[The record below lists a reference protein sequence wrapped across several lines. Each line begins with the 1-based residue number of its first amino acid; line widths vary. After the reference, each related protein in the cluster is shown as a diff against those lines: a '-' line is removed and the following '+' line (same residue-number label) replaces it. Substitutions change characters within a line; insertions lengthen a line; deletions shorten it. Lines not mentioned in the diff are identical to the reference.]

1 MMKLWTPSEPK
12 TPQVN
17 KFIDILLGDVLINPK
32 VKMVVNDSSRL
43 GPGAYYVQDN
53 LLKKS
58 PRVSFQV
65 KLIFL

>member
-1 MMKLWTPSEPK
+1 
-12 TPQVN
+12 
-17 KFIDILLGDVLINPK
+17 VLINPK

-58 PRVSFQV
+58 PRVSFLV
-65 KLIFL
+65 KFILLKGKCKFWTE